1 MAFKKEDL
9 TFTVEAVQFHERK
22 MTDEQ
27 LQEYIKMKK
36 SGSGCTKNK
45 KKLSKRVRGQKH
57 KKQLY

>member
-9 TFTVEAVQFHERK
+9 TVTVEAVQFHERK

-36 SGSGCTKNK
+36 SGSGRTKNK